1 MPVASLTAATFTPAR
16 TAPLGSATRPRM
28 RPPVPWAVSH
38 VGTMREITRRRQTAV
53 ERARS
58 DGMKPPNI
66 LGRSFCSKAI
76 ACVQP
81 QPCYNPA
88 RLEKS
93 NAHCQEEKRTAS
105 HRKLECRSA
114 RTMSSSNAEPY
125 LKIGDVARRVGVSP
139 SVIRSWESVGLTRPR
154 RTESKY
160 RLYTADDVRLLKR
173 ARFLRKVRGLNA
185 AAIVELLRR
194 EGRARPALDGSAGA
208 IGTHLRQLR
217 AKRKLSLAQ
226 VAQAV
231 NLSVGFLSALER
243 SQMSG
248 SVGTLRKLTRFYKT
262 NILDFF
268 DANGASTRQVRP
280 AQRKVLEA
288 GPGVRMEL
296 LAWGNTVMEPHL
308 FRVAPEAG
316 SGDSYTHEGEEF
328 LYVLRGELTIM
339 LENEEYRLKAGDSFY
354 FESATPHHWRNPGR
368 AETWVL
374 WVNTPPTFWVPLPN
388 IRCDADREGSA

>member
-1 MPVASLTAATFTPAR
+1 
-16 TAPLGSATRPRM
+16 
-28 RPPVPWAVSH
+28 
-38 VGTMREITRRRQTAV
+38 
-53 ERARS
+53 
-58 DGMKPPNI
+58 
-66 LGRSFCSKAI
+66 
-76 ACVQP
+76 
-81 QPCYNPA
+81 
-88 RLEKS
+88 
-93 NAHCQEEKRTAS
+93 
-105 HRKLECRSA
+105 
-114 RTMSSSNAEPY
+114 MSSSNAEPY
-125 LKIGDVARRVGVSP
+125 FKIGDVARRVGVSP

-248 SVGTLRKLTRFYKT
+248 SVGTLRRLTRFYKT

-268 DANGASTRQVRP
+268 DANGASARQVSP
-280 AQRKVLEA
+280 TQRKVLQA

-296 LAWGNTVMEPHL
+296 LAWGNRIMEPHL

-316 SGDSYTHEGEEF
+316 SGDSYAHEGEEF
-328 LYVLRGELTIM
+328 LFVLRGELTIT
-339 LENEEYRLKAGDSFY
+339 LEKEEYRLKAGDSFY
-354 FESATPHHWRNPGR
+354 FESATPHRWKNPGR
-368 AETWVL
+368 AETCLL
-374 WVNTPPTFWVPLPN
+374 WVNTPPTF
-388 IRCDADREGSA
+388 